1 MRLVESGET
10 HEVEDD
16 YEDSIELTIDL
27 DPKIL
32 PVDTDGQLSSHFSL
46 LESIDNR

>member
-16 YEDSIELTIDL
+16 YMRDL
-27 DPKIL
+27 DPNIL
-32 PVDTDGQLSSHFSL
+32 PVDTNGQLSSHFSL